1 MMATRLRAATTAFLV
16 ALWLLAPGCER
27 EHDHEQ
33 EVGSRDPHAG
43 HDHGATP
50 DDHAGDA
57 EHADEEEKEPHGGHA
72 EDAHAGDAH
81 ADDEHAEDEHAD
93 EELSVVKL
101 SDAAVR
107 AVGIKVLRA
116 SKGVIRAR
124 LRLLGEIRANADR
137 LAHISPRA
145 VGVVR
150 DVRHTLGDR
159 VTAGDVMAVLDSQEL
174 AEAKAAYLAELER
187 SAIAESRFLREER
200 LWKKKISSEQEY
212 LDAGKELAEARI
224 VKRTAQQKLY
234 ILGLSGRDIAGLSS
248 QSDELFVRYEMRAPI
263 SGTVVGKHL
272 AVGETVE
279 AGSTPFTVADLS
291 TVWAILT
298 VHQKDIALV
307 GKGTTVEV
315 RAADG
320 SEASGAIVY
329 LSPMLDEGTRSAA
342 ARVVLDN
349 KDGRWRPGTFV
360 KGVALVGEKQHDV
373 VIPVS
378 ALQSLDNEAVVFVP
392 APGGFGARHVR
403 AGASDGTRVAVVD
416 GLHQGE
422 RYVAEGA
429 FELKA
434 KLVTSGMDPHAG
446 HGH

>member
-1 MMATRLRAATTAFLV
+1 MMATRLRAAATASLV

-27 EHDHEQ
+27 GLDHER
-33 EVGSRDPHAG
+33 EVGSGDSHEG

-50 DDHAGDA
+50 DDDHAGHA
-57 EHADEEEKEPHGGHA
+57 EHADEEAKDPHDEHA

-81 ADDEHAEDEHAD
+81 TEDEHAD
-93 EELSVVKL
+93 EELSLVKL
-101 SDAAVR
+101 SDAAAR
-107 AVGIKVLRA
+107 AAGIKVLRA
-116 SKGVIRAR
+116 SGGVVRIR
-124 LRLLGEIRANADR
+124 LRLPGEIRANADR

-145 VGVVR
+145 AGVVR
-150 DVRHTLGDR
+150 DVRNTLGDR
-159 VTAGDVMAVLDSQEL
+159 VTAGDVIAVLDSQEF

-187 SAIAESRFLREER
+187 FAIAKGRFLREER
-200 LWKKKISSEQEY
+200 LWQKKISPEQEY

-224 VKRTAQQKLY
+224 VKRTAPQKLY
-234 ILGLSGRDIAGLSS
+234 ILGLSGRDIAGLTS

-272 AVGETVE
+272 AVGETIE

-307 GKGTTVEV
+307 GPGTMVEV

-320 SEASGAIVY
+320 LEASGAIVY

-349 KDGRWRPGTFV
+349 KNGRWRPGTFV
-360 KGVALVGEKQHDV
+360 TGVALVREKRHDV

-392 APGGFGARHVR
+392 TPGGYEARHVR

-416 GLHQGE
+416 GLRQGE